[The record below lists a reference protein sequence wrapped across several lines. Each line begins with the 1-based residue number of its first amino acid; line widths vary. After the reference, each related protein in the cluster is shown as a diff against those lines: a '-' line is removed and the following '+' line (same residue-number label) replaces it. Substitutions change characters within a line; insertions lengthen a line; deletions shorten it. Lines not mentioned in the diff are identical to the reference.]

1 MSPFLN
7 ADHSNEHGFRTARE
21 FESQQAT
28 QLSTS
33 LRRVFRELRQFRV
46 HVIPRLRVRR
56 EDFELRVVQTR
67 IVQSRSSDAL
77 SDVAQAAEESRTAL
91 RAKTAHVIACH
102 LAGCFVILRRSFRN
116 LESAGR
122 DVHDRCERAAGRF
135 LAVATMTVEHHDR
148 LGANF
153 VTNCA
158 AGATTGKVRGH
169 N

>member
-1 MSPFLN
+1 MAFEQRENLGLN
-7 ADHSNEHGFRTARE
+7 K
-21 FESQQAT
+21 

-33 LRRVFRELRQFRV
+33 SRRVFRELRQFRV
-46 HVIPRLRVRR
+46 QVIPRLRVRR

-77 SDVAQAAEESRTAL
+77 SDVAQATEESRTTL

-102 LAGCFVILRRSFRN
+102 LAGRFVILWRSFRN

-122 DVHDRCERAAGRF
+122 DVHDRCVRAAGRF

-148 LGANF
+148 LSADF
-153 VTNCA
+153 VTICA
-158 AGATTGKVRGH
+158 AGATTGKGRGH

>member
-1 MSPFLN
+1 VSLN
-7 ADHSNEHGFRTARE
+7 N
-21 FESQQAT
+21 
-28 QLSTS
+28 QLSTT

-77 SDVAQAAEESRTAL
+77 SDVAQATEESRTTL
-91 RAKTAHVIACH
+91 QAKTAHVIARH
-102 LAGCFVILRRSFRN
+102 LAGRFVILWCSFSN

-122 DVHDRCERAAGRF
+122 DVHDRCVRAAGRF
-135 LAVATMTVEHHDR
+135 LAVATMTVEHYDR
-148 LGANF
+148 LGADF
-153 VTNCA
+153 VTNRA
-158 AGATTGKVRGH
+158 ANATTGKGRGH

>member
-1 MSPFLN
+1 MPCPM
-7 ADHSNEHGFRTARE
+7 
-21 FESQQAT
+21 
-28 QLSTS
+28 S
-33 LRRVFRELRQFRV
+33 LRPPKSREPHCGQK
-46 HVIPRLRVRR
+46 PRT
-56 EDFELRVVQTR
+56 F
-67 IVQSRSSDAL
+67 
-77 SDVAQAAEESRTAL
+77 
-91 RAKTAHVIACH
+91 ACH
-102 LAGCFVILRRSFRN
+102 LAGRFVILRRSFRN

-122 DVHDRCERAAGRF
+122 DVHDRCVRAAGRF